1 MAADDSASDPVDP
14 PTPDGNA
21 PASGTPSPRSEWEHT
36 PQALATASREAPHR
50 GAGAQ
55 RIGPVQRLRLAWVD
69 RPYTVVLAAV
79 LVIPGALAVIYGDD
93 VSRALATIAAD
104 TVSRGMGA
112 ALLAGGI
119 TTIVGIA
126 RGRSLVEVIGLSLLA
141 VGCGIY
147 GLGVLLG
154 LGFAG
159 AVAGSGFLAIALAA
173 VRRVVT
179 LAAVAPK
186 VEDRVG

>member
-1 MAADDSASDPVDP
+1 M
-14 PTPDGNA
+14 
-21 PASGTPSPRSEWEHT
+21 R
-36 PQALATASREAPHR
+36 
-50 GAGAQ
+50 
-55 RIGPVQRLRLAWVD
+55 PVQRLRLAWVD

-79 LVIPGALAVIYGDD
+79 LAIPGALAVIYGDD

-147 GLGVLLG
+147 GLGVFLG

-159 AVAGSGFLAIALAA
+159 AVAGSGFLAIALAT

-186 VEDRVG
+186 AEDRVW

>member
-1 MAADDSASDPVDP
+1 MAADDSASDPVKL
-14 PTPDGNA
+14 PTPDGN
-21 PASGTPSPRSEWEHT
+21 PPPGGKPSAGNEWEHT

-55 RIGPVQRLRLAWVD
+55 GIGPVQRLQLAWVD

-79 LVIPGALAVIYGDD
+79 LVVPGALAVIYGDD

-104 TVSRGMGA
+104 TVSRGMGV

-119 TTIVGIA
+119 TTIIGIA
-126 RGRSLVEVIGLSLLA
+126 RGRSLVEVIGLALLA

-159 AVAGSGFLAIALAA
+159 AVAGSGFLAIALAT

-179 LAAVAPK
+179 LAAVAPGA
-186 VEDRVG
+186 ENRVW

>member
-1 MAADDSASDPVDP
+1 MAPDDPASDPIDP
-14 PTPDGNA
+14 PIPDGNA
-21 PASGTPSPRSEWEHT
+21 PPGEKPSPRNEWEHT
-36 PQALATASREAPHR
+36 PQALATASRVVPHR
-50 GAGAQ
+50 GTGVQ
-55 RIGPVQRLRLAWVD
+55 GIGPIQRLRSAWVD

-119 TTIVGIA
+119 TTIIGIA
-126 RGRSLVEVIGLSLLA
+126 RGRSLVEVIGLALLA

-159 AVAGSGFLAIALAA
+159 AVAGSGFLAIALAT

>member
-1 MAADDSASDPVDP
+1 MAADDATSDLANSPTPESDP
-14 PTPDGNA
+14 A
-21 PASGTPSPRSEWEHT
+21 PGWEPPSPAEWIL
-36 PQALATASREAPHR
+36 AL
-50 GAGAQ
+50 
-55 RIGPVQRLRLAWVD
+55 QRLQSAWVD
-69 RPYTVVLAAV
+69 RPFTVVLATV
-79 LVIPGALAVIYGDD
+79 LVIPGAFAVIYGDD
-93 VSRALATIAAD
+93 VSRALAAIAAD

-112 ALLAGGI
+112 ALLAGGV
-119 TTIVGIA
+119 TTVVGIA
-126 RGRSLVEVIGLSLLA
+126 RGRTLIEVIGLSLLA

-159 AVAGSGFLAIALAA
+159 VVAGSGFLAIALAI

-186 VEDRVG
+186 VGAGVQ

>member
-14 PTPDGNA
+14 PIPDGNA
-21 PASGTPSPRSEWEHT
+21 PLGGKLSPRNKWEHT
-36 PQALATASREAPHR
+36 PQALATASREVPHC
-50 GAGAQ
+50 GAGTQ

-93 VSRALATIAAD
+93 VSRALATIAAN
-104 TVSRGMGA
+104 TVSRAMGV
-112 ALLAGGI
+112 ALLTGGI
-119 TTIVGIA
+119 TTITGIG

-159 AVAGSGFLAIALAA
+159 AVAGSGFLAIALAT

-186 VEDRVG
+186 AEDHVG

>member
-1 MAADDSASDPVDP
+1 MTADDSASDPADP
-14 PTPDGNA
+14 PTPHDNPLPGEK
-21 PASGTPSPRSEWEHT
+21 PHSREEWEHT
-36 PQALATASREAPHR
+36 PQALATVSREAPHR
-50 GAGAQ
+50 GSGA
-55 RIGPVQRLRLAWVD
+55 RGIGPVQRLQRAWVD
-69 RPYTVVLAAV
+69 RPYTVVLATV

-104 TVSRGMGA
+104 TVSRAMGV
-112 ALLAGGI
+112 ALFAGGI
-119 TTIVGIA
+119 TTIIGIA

-159 AVAGSGFLAIALAA
+159 AVAGSGFLAIALAN

>member
-1 MAADDSASDPVDP
+1 MATDDSISDPARP
-14 PTPDGNA
+14 PTPDDDL
-21 PASGTPSPRSEWEHT
+21 PPTRKPSTRNGSERT
-36 PQALATASREAPHR
+36 QQALATASREAPHR

-55 RIGPVQRLRLAWVD
+55 GMRPMIQRLQLAWVD

-79 LVIPGALAVIYGDD
+79 LAIPGALAVIYGDE

-112 ALLAGGI
+112 ALLAGGV

-126 RGRSLVEVIGLSLLA
+126 RGSTLAEVIGLSLLA

-147 GLGVLLG
+147 GLGVILG

-159 AVAGSGFLAIALAA
+159 AVAGSGFLAVALAT

-179 LAAVAPK
+179 LTAVAPK
-186 VEDRVG
+186 AGNGV

>member
-14 PTPDGNA
+14 PTPDGK
-21 PASGTPSPRSEWEHT
+21 PSPRNEWEHT
-36 PQALATASREAPHR
+36 PQALATASREASRR

-55 RIGPVQRLRLAWVD
+55 GIGPAQRLRLAWVD

-104 TVSRGMGA
+104 TVSRAMGA

-119 TTIVGIA
+119 TTIIGIA

-141 VGCGIY
+141 LGCGIY

-179 LAAVAPK
+179 LATVAPK